1 MLGPLAEW
9 ERKSPGDYKK
19 IMKVLSI
26 IGQVDRIRDE
36 TKVKMS
42 SKTERRPTAA
52 LPAKTPLPDDIASL
66 FEKTRQATPA
76 ELARLQKAA
85 ALLRADPAG
94 SSWRTSSAPWRR
106 PGSTAT
112 PLPPNSGNPVNTSA
126 KSSMRKNPQTS
137 PSMRSPT
144 TWPCTPIYV
153 NNASPLQQQ
162 GVAYSSP
169 GQRPGDALGLHRAL
183 RGRHRRC
190 IAPSGLGSFWNRKP
204 RAMPWASIS
213 CPVGAEERGTVTG
226 AVTTHLEGMEYGN

>member
-66 FEKTRQATPA
+66 FENTRQATPA

-85 ALLRADPAG
+85 ALLRADPAFLADVTKG
-94 SSWRTSSAPWRR
+94 LIVEDILRAMEATGLNRNTLATKLGKSRQYIGKILDEEQPANFTIDTLAEFSA
-106 PGSTAT
+106 
-112 PLPPNSGNPVNTSA
+112 
-126 KSSMRKNPQTS
+126 
-137 PSMRSPT
+137 
-144 TWPCTPIYV
+144 
-153 NNASPLQQQ
+153 
-162 GVAYSSP
+162 
-169 GQRPGDALGLHRAL
+169 ALGVKLHVRML
-183 RGRHRRC
+183 PESEHMIFVRGLTVTTKVEPT
-190 IAPSGLGSFWNRKP
+190 ADFPKP
-204 RAMPWASIS
+204 QAKTASIFEDRFVAS
-213 CPVGAEERGTVTG
+213 NITPFPSPRHEQSR
-226 AVTTHLEGMEYGN
+226 MSS

>member
-66 FEKTRQATPA
+66 FENTRQATPA

-85 ALLRADPAG
+85 ALLRADPAFLADVTKG
-94 SSWRTSSAPWRR
+94 LIVEDILRAME
-106 PGSTAT
+106 AT
-112 PLPPNSGNPVNTSA
+112 GLNRNTLA
-126 KSSMRKNPQTS
+126 TKLGKSRQYIGKILDEEKPANFT
-137 PSMRSPT
+137 
-144 TWPCTPIYV
+144 I
-153 NNASPLQQQ
+153 
-162 GVAYSSP
+162 
-169 GQRPGDALGLHRAL
+169 DALADNLALHSDI
-183 RGRHRRC
+183 C
-190 IAPSGLGSFWNRKP
+190 
-204 RAMPWASIS
+204 
-213 CPVGAEERGTVTG
+213 
-226 AVTTHLEGMEYGN
+226 